1 MAVKFII
8 DAGCD
13 LNQEQ
18 AQVLGVTLIPMTI
31 RFGNEEFR
39 SGVDISNEEFYKKLT
54 TTKELPTTSQPTPY
68 DFETVYQQIKEAGDQ
83 AVVLCVSSALSGTYQ
98 SAVIAA
104 EDFTGCIYVV
114 DTRAVSI
121 AQKIMLDYAISLR
134 NHGASAKEIADALER
149 KKNDICAYGA
159 VETLEYLI
167 KGGRLS
173 KAAGA
178 VGSVLGIRPVLCL
191 SDGALA
197 VAGKARGAKAAI
209 TMTHD
214 LIAGVGVDDSMP
226 AGAGYTGND
235 PSVIEPFLSAPNSV
249 WNGYDLPV
257 YNVGSTV
264 GTHTGPGLFIVAFF
278 KKSQHR

>member
-1 MAVKFII
+1 MAIKFII

-18 AQVLGVTLIPMTI
+18 ANALGVTLVPMTI
-31 RFGNEEFR
+31 RFGTEEFR
-39 SGVDISNEEFYKKLT
+39 SGVDISNEEFYKRLT
-54 TTKELPTTSQPTPY
+54 TANELPTTSQPTPY
-68 DFETVYQQIKEAGDQ
+68 DFETVYQQVKDDGDQ

-104 EDFTGCIYVV
+104 TDFEDCIYVV
-114 DTRAVSI
+114 DTKAVSI
-121 AQKIMLDYAISLR
+121 AQKIMLDYAMALKH
-134 NHGASAKEIADALER
+134 HGATAKEIAEELEC
-149 KKNDICAYGA
+149 KKNDVCAYGA
-159 VETLEYLI
+159 VDTLEYLI

-191 SDGALA
+191 TDGALA
-197 VAGKARGAKAAI
+197 VSGKARGAKAAI
-209 TMTHD
+209 AMTHD
-214 LIAGVGVDDSMP
+214 LIAKVGVDYSMP
-226 AGAGYTGND
+226 VGVGYTGND
-235 PSVIEPFLSAPNSV
+235 PSVIEPYLAAPNSV
-249 WNGYDLPV
+249 WSRHDVPV

-278 KKSQHR
+278 KKS